1 MSLDVLQFETGF
13 TTHVGR
19 VRRVNEDSVHTSETD
34 GVWMVADGMGGHRD
48 GQLASSTVVEAAKT
62 MGRAAS
68 APDLLSR
75 FNDRIYRANAQLMV
89 MSNGDHHRI
98 MGSTVAAVLVF
109 GRQFACVWAG
119 DSRVYLIRGWMITQ
133 LSRDHTEVQEL
144 LDKGVIQPSEAETW
158 PRKNVITRAV
168 GVNDDPG
175 LDVVQGELQPGDT
188 FVICS
193 DGLTGHV
200 SNNEILEL
208 AVAGSARLASEAL
221 VQLALDRGGK
231 DNVSVIVLRVAQGS
245 QKTVIQRATE
255 ER

>member
-1 MSLDVLQFETGF
+1 
-13 TTHVGR
+13 
-19 VRRVNEDSVHTSETD
+19 
-34 GVWMVADGMGGHRD
+34 
-48 GQLASSTVVEAAKT
+48 
-62 MGRAAS
+62 
-68 APDLLSR
+68 
-75 FNDRIYRANAQLMV
+75 
-89 MSNGDHHRI
+89 
-98 MGSTVAAVLVF
+98 
-109 GRQFACVWAG
+109 
-119 DSRVYLIRGWMITQ
+119 
-133 LSRDHTEVQEL
+133 
-144 LDKGVIQPSEAETW
+144 
-158 PRKNVITRAV
+158 
-168 GVNDDPG
+168 